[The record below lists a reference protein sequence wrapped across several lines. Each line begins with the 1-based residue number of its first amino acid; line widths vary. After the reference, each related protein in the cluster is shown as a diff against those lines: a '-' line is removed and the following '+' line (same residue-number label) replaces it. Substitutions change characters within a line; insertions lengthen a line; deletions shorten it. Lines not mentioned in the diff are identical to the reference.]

1 MGRKVYLA
9 NRGQIFLE
17 GTEYVIDSSE
27 RNREIVSNSRVS
39 DIRVA
44 TIIPI
49 AQMDV
54 SVNMDNHHAIRFE
67 AVHSVYYYG
76 EETVKEKE
84 RIGAYE

>member
-1 MGRKVYLA
+1 
-9 NRGQIFLE
+9 
-17 GTEYVIDSSE
+17 
-27 RNREIVSNSRVS
+27 
-39 DIRVA
+39 
-44 TIIPI
+44 
-49 AQMDV
+49 MDV